1 MTRAGVLSVSVQ
13 GTSKKLLDLTLS
25 GVDCVLP
32 PKKVEFPLIRLP
44 EPVSWRIPMTETL
57 GQFLAGRKAGIVRG
71 HLKDKERNLQPPSI
85 CRSNPTAWR
94 LTPVP
99 CRIDCAVVASYAGLV
114 IYHSLN
120 EPDCRIAN
128 AGTFSKSY
136 KAWLCSGEICRYP
149 SCTLTGMS

>member
-44 EPVSWRIPMTETL
+44 EPVSWRIPMTKTL
-57 GQFLAGRKAGIVRG
+57 GKFLAGRKAGSVRG

-85 CRSNPTAWR
+85 CRSNPTAWS

-99 CRIDCAVVASYAGLV
+99 CRIGCAIVVSQAEFF
-114 IYHSLN
+114 YHSRN
-120 EPDCRIAN
+120 ELDCRIAN
-128 AGTFSKSY
+128 AGTFNKSY
-136 KAWLCSGEICRYP
+136 NAWLCSGKICKYP
-149 SCTLTGMS
+149 SCTLTGIS